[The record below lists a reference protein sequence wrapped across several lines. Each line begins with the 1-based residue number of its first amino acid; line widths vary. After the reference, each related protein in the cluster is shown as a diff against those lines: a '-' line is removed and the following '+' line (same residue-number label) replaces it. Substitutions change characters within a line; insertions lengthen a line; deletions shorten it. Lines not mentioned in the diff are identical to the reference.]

1 MTESMQHGS
10 HIPQGKGDGLS
21 LTAWLTGIYFIV
33 EMSIG
38 LYTGSV
44 SVISDAFH
52 TFSAV
57 GGVVLAIIAAKIARR
72 SATPERSF
80 GYGRAEI
87 IGALLNGVFLFLMA
101 LVVMWMGYMRLRQP
115 IDLPTMPMLFAA
127 IGGLVI
133 EVIALRALY
142 VSQKGDLNIR
152 GAYWHVLQTF
162 VGSLIIIIA
171 VVVIELTG
179 FLAIDP
185 ILGMLFGMVLLVAS
199 WGLIRDALVVL
210 LEATPVDIDLGEV
223 GKSLLEIGGVSNV
236 HHIHA
241 WTITSGK
248 NVFSTHLGLEEGAA
262 GDVILA
268 EAHRRLADIFG
279 FYFSTVQL
287 ESHCTDLDEV
297 QEIDITR
304 VPQTRGTT
312 RGKS

>member
-1 MTESMQHGS
+1 MQHGS
-10 HIPQGKGDGLS
+10 HIPSGSGGGLG

-33 EMSIG
+33 EFGIG
-38 LYTGSV
+38 LYTGSI
-44 SVISDAFH
+44 SVLSDAFH

-57 GGVVLAIIAAKIARR
+57 GGILLALVAARIARR
-72 SATPERSF
+72 SATPQRSF
-80 GYGRAEI
+80 GFGRAEI

-101 LVVMWMGYMRLRQP
+101 VVVLWMGYMRLRQP
-115 IDLPTMPMLFAA
+115 IELSTMPMLAA
-127 IGGLVI
+127 AFGGLVI
-133 EVIALRALY
+133 EFISLRALY
-142 VSQKGDLNIR
+142 ASQKDDLNVR

-185 ILGMLFGMVLLVAS
+185 ILGMVFGVVLLFAS
-199 WGLIRDALVVL
+199 WALVREALVVL
-210 LEATPVDIDLGEV
+210 LEATPADIDLNEV
-223 GKSLLEIGGVSNV
+223 GRSLMEIDGVTDI

-248 NVFSTHLGLEEGAA
+248 NVFSTHIRLEHGAS
-262 GDVILA
+262 DDTVLA
-268 EAHRRLADIFG
+268 EAHRRLADKFG

-304 VPQTRGTT
+304 VATT
-312 RGKS
+312 

>member
-1 MTESMQHGS
+1 VTGSMSHGS
-10 HIPQGKGDGLS
+10 HIPAGHGDGLS

-33 EMSIG
+33 EMGIG

-57 GGVVLAIIAAKIARR
+57 GGVVLAMVAAKIARR

-127 IGGLVI
+127 MGGLVI
-133 EVIALRALY
+133 EAISLRALY
-142 VSQKGDLNIR
+142 KSQKDDLNIR

-162 VGSLIIIIA
+162 VGSLIIIVA
-171 VVVIELTG
+171 VVVIEFTG

-185 ILGMLFGMVLLVAS
+185 ILGMLFGVVLLLAS
-199 WGLIRDALVVL
+199 WGIVRDALVVF
-210 LEATPVDIDLGEV
+210 LEATPANIDLNEV
-223 GKSLLEIGGVSNV
+223 GRSLQGIDGVSDV

-248 NVFSTHLGLEEGAA
+248 NVFSTHVRLEDGAS
-262 GDVILA
+262 GDAVLA
-268 EAHRRLADIFG
+268 EAHRRLTEDFG

-287 ESHCTDLDEV
+287 ESHCTDLREV
-297 QEIDITR
+297 QEFDVTR
-304 VPQTRGTT
+304 VANN
-312 RGKS
+312 

>member
-1 MTESMQHGS
+1 VTTSMHHGS
-10 HIPQGKGDGLS
+10 HIPQGSGGGLG

-33 EMSIG
+33 EFGIG
-38 LYTGSV
+38 LYTGSI
-44 SVISDAFH
+44 SVLSDAFH

-57 GGVVLAIIAAKIARR
+57 GGILLALVAARIARR
-72 SATPERSF
+72 SATPQRSF
-80 GYGRAEI
+80 GFGRAEI

-101 LVVMWMGYMRLRQP
+101 VVVLWMGYMRLRQP
-115 IDLPTMPMLFAA
+115 IELSTMPMLAA
-127 IGGLVI
+127 AFGGLVI
-133 EVIALRALY
+133 EFISLRALY
-142 VSQKGDLNIR
+142 ASQKDDLNVR

-185 ILGMLFGMVLLVAS
+185 ILGMVFGVVLLFAS
-199 WGLIRDALVVL
+199 WALVREALVVL
-210 LEATPVDIDLGEV
+210 LEATPADIDLNEV
-223 GKSLLEIGGVSNV
+223 GRSLMEIDGVTDI

-248 NVFSTHLGLEEGAA
+248 NVFSTHIRLEHGAS
-262 GDVILA
+262 DDTVLA
-268 EAHRRLADIFG
+268 EAHRRLADKFG

-304 VPQTRGTT
+304 VATT
-312 RGKS
+312 

>member
-1 MTESMQHGS
+1 M
-10 HIPQGKGDGLS
+10 
-21 LTAWLTGIYFIV
+21 
-33 EMSIG
+33 
-38 LYTGSV
+38 
-44 SVISDAFH
+44 
-52 TFSAV
+52 
-57 GGVVLAIIAAKIARR
+57 
-72 SATPERSF
+72 ERSF

-87 IGALLNGVFLFLMA
+87 IGALLNGMFLFLMA

-115 IDLPTMPMLFAA
+115 IDLATLPMLVAA

-133 EVIALRALY
+133 EAISLRALY

-185 ILGMLFGMVLLVAS
+185 ILGMLFGVILLIAS
-199 WGLIRDALVVL
+199 WGIIRDALVVL
-210 LEATPVDIDLGEV
+210 LEATPADIDLGKV
-223 GKSLLEIGGVSNV
+223 GRSLLEIGGVKNV

-248 NVFSTHLGLEEGAA
+248 NVFSTHLGLEKDAA
-262 GDVILA
+262 SDVILA
-268 EAHRRLADIFG
+268 EAHRRLAETFG

-287 ESHCTDLDEV
+287 EGHCTDLTEV
-297 QEIDITR
+297 QDIDVTR
-304 VPQTRGTT
+304 VAAAEGD
-312 RGKS
+312 

>member
-1 MTESMQHGS
+1 MSDSMHHGS
-10 HIPQGKGDGLS
+10 HIAQGKSDGLS

-57 GGVVLAIIAAKIARR
+57 GGVVLAIVAAKIARR

-115 IDLPTMPMLFAA
+115 IDLPTMPMLVAA

-152 GAYWHVLQTF
+152 GAFWHVLQTF
-162 VGSLIIIIA
+162 VGSLLIIIA
-171 VVVIELTG
+171 VVVIEFTG

-185 ILGMLFGMVLLVAS
+185 ILGMLFGVVLLIAS
-199 WGLIRDALVVL
+199 WGIMRDALVVL
-210 LEATPVDIDLGEV
+210 MEATPEDIDLNDV
-223 GKSLLEIGGVSNV
+223 GTSLLDIHGVSDV

-248 NVFSTHLGLEEGAA
+248 NVFSTHLRFEDGAS
-262 GDVILA
+262 GDTILA
-268 EAHRRLADIFG
+268 EAHRLLADKFG

-297 QEIDITR
+297 QDIDVTR
-304 VPQTRGTT
+304 VVATYDH
-312 RGKS
+312 

>member
-1 MTESMQHGS
+1 MSMQHGS
-10 HIPQGKGDGLS
+10 HIPSGSGGGLG

-33 EMSIG
+33 EFGIG
-38 LYTGSV
+38 LYTGSI
-44 SVISDAFH
+44 SVLSDAFH

-57 GGVVLAIIAAKIARR
+57 GGILLALVAARIARR
-72 SATPERSF
+72 SATPQRSF
-80 GYGRAEI
+80 GFGRAEI

-101 LVVMWMGYMRLRQP
+101 VVVLWMGYMRLRQP
-115 IDLPTMPMLFAA
+115 IELSTMPMLAA
-127 IGGLVI
+127 ALGGLVI
-133 EVIALRALY
+133 EFISLRALY
-142 VSQKGDLNIR
+142 ASQKDDLNVR

-171 VVVIELTG
+171 VVVIEVTG

-185 ILGMLFGMVLLVAS
+185 ILGMVFGVVLLFAS
-199 WGLIRDALVVL
+199 WALVRDALVVL
-210 LEATPVDIDLGEV
+210 LEATPADIDLNEV
-223 GKSLLEIGGVSNV
+223 GRSLLAIDGVTDI

-248 NVFSTHLGLEEGAA
+248 NVFSTHIRLEHGAS
-262 GDVILA
+262 DDTVLA
-268 EAHRRLADIFG
+268 EAHRRLADKFG

-304 VPQTRGTT
+304 VATT
-312 RGKS
+312 

>member
-1 MTESMQHGS
+1 MQHGS
-10 HIPQGKGDGLS
+10 HIPSGSGGGLG

-33 EMSIG
+33 EFGIG
-38 LYTGSV
+38 LYTGSI
-44 SVISDAFH
+44 SVLSDAFH

-57 GGVVLAIIAAKIARR
+57 GGILLALVAARIARR
-72 SATPERSF
+72 SATPQRSF
-80 GYGRAEI
+80 GFGRAEI

-101 LVVMWMGYMRLRQP
+101 VVVLWMGYMRLRQP
-115 IDLPTMPMLFAA
+115 IELSTMPMLAA
-127 IGGLVI
+127 AFGGLVI
-133 EVIALRALY
+133 EFISLRALY
-142 VSQKGDLNIR
+142 ASQKDDLNVR

-185 ILGMLFGMVLLVAS
+185 ILGMVFGVVLLFAS
-199 WGLIRDALVVL
+199 WALVREALVVL
-210 LEATPVDIDLGEV
+210 LEATPADIDLNEV
-223 GKSLLEIGGVSNV
+223 GRSLMEIDGVTDI

-248 NVFSTHLGLEEGAA
+248 NVFSTHIRLEHGAS
-262 GDVILA
+262 DHTVLA
-268 EAHRRLADIFG
+268 EAHRRLADKFG

-304 VPQTRGTT
+304 VATT
-312 RGKS
+312 

>member
-1 MTESMQHGS
+1 MKASMQHGN
-10 HIPQGKGDGLS
+10 HIPQGQGGGLS
-21 LTAWLTGIYFIV
+21 LTAWLTGIYFII
-33 EMSIG
+33 EMGIG

-57 GGVVLAIIAAKIARR
+57 GGVVLAMVAAKIARR
-72 SATPERSF
+72 KATPERSF
-80 GYGRAEI
+80 GFGRAEI
-87 IGALLNGVFLFLMA
+87 VGALLNGVFLFLMA
-101 LVVMWMGYMRLRQP
+101 LFVMWMGYMRLRQP
-115 IDLPTMPMLFAA
+115 IELETMPMLAA
-127 IGGLVI
+127 ALGGLII

-142 VSQKGDLNIR
+142 ASQKDDLNVR

-171 VVVIELTG
+171 VVVIEFTG

-185 ILGMLFGMVLLVAS
+185 ILGMVFGVVLLFAS
-199 WGLIRDALVVL
+199 WAIIRDSLVVL
-210 LEATPVDIDLGEV
+210 LEGTPVEIDLNEV
-223 GKSLLEIGGVSNV
+223 AKSLSNIEGVSDI

-248 NVFSTHLGLEEGAA
+248 NVFSTHLRLDDGASSDA
-262 GDVILA
+262 VLT
-268 EAHRRLADIFG
+268 EAHARLTDEFG

-304 VPQTRGTT
+304 GRMT
-312 RGKS
+312 

>member
-1 MTESMQHGS
+1 VTNPTHHGS
-10 HIPQGKGDGLS
+10 HIPQRSDGGLS
-21 LTAWLTGIYFIV
+21 LTAWLTGFYFIV
-33 EMSIG
+33 EFGIG
-38 LYTGSV
+38 LYTGSI
-44 SVISDAFH
+44 SVLSDAFH

-57 GGVVLAIIAAKIARR
+57 GGILLALVAARIARR

-80 GYGRAEI
+80 GFGRAEI

-101 LVVMWMGYMRLRQP
+101 VVVMWMGYMRLRQP
-115 IDLPTMPMLFAA
+115 IELSTMPMLAA
-127 IGGLVI
+127 AFGGLVI
-133 EVIALRALY
+133 EFISLRALY
-142 VSQKGDLNIR
+142 VSQKDDLNVR

-185 ILGMLFGMVLLVAS
+185 ILGMVFGVVLLFAS
-199 WGLIRDALVVL
+199 WALVRDALVVL
-210 LEATPVDIDLGEV
+210 LEATPADIDLNEV
-223 GKSLLEIGGVSNV
+223 GRSLLAIDGVSDI

-248 NVFSTHLGLEEGAA
+248 NVFSTHLRLEHGAS
-262 GDVILA
+262 DDTVLA
-268 EAHRRLADIFG
+268 EAHRRLTDEFE

-287 ESHCTDLDEV
+287 ENHCTDLDEV

-304 VPQTRGTT
+304 VAVT
-312 RGKS
+312 